1 MEFRIITL
9 QKKLEEILKKDK
21 VTFVNLHIG
30 NGGSLCAVKDSKSFD
45 TSMGLTPLAG
55 IMMGTR
61 SGDIDPSI
69 HAFVKAQKN
78 MSVEEF
84 TDLLNKKSGLLG
96 VSEVSSDMRDVRK
109 AAREGNTQARFA
121 LDLFAKNIVDY
132 IAKYF
137 NSLDGKLD
145 AIVFTAGIGENDIA
159 TREEVVNLINF
170 RKVKIDPE
178 KNLEKY
184 SDYKLISTPDSEI
197 KVYVIRTN
205 EELVIAKN
213 ALKLYDQE

>member
-1 MEFRIITL
+1 
-9 QKKLEEILKKDK
+9 
-21 VTFVNLHIG
+21 
-30 NGGSLCAVKDSKSFD
+30 
-45 TSMGLTPLAG
+45 
-55 IMMGTR
+55 
-61 SGDIDPSI
+61 
-69 HAFVKAQKN
+69 

-137 NSLDGKLD
+137 NSLGGKLD
-145 AIVFTAGIGENDIA
+145 AIVFTAGIGENDIP

>member
-1 MEFRIITL
+1 
-9 QKKLEEILKKDK
+9 
-21 VTFVNLHIG
+21 
-30 NGGSLCAVKDSKSFD
+30 
-45 TSMGLTPLAG
+45 
-55 IMMGTR
+55 
-61 SGDIDPSI
+61 
-69 HAFVKAQKN
+69 
-78 MSVEEF
+78 
-84 TDLLNKKSGLLG
+84 
-96 VSEVSSDMRDVRK
+96 MRDVRK

-132 IAKYF
+132 TAKYF
-137 NSLDGKLD
+137 NSLGGKLD

-213 ALKLYDQE
+213 ALKLYEQE

>member
-1 MEFRIITL
+1 
-9 QKKLEEILKKDK
+9 
-21 VTFVNLHIG
+21 
-30 NGGSLCAVKDSKSFD
+30 
-45 TSMGLTPLAG
+45 
-55 IMMGTR
+55 
-61 SGDIDPSI
+61 
-69 HAFVKAQKN
+69 

-132 IAKYF
+132 TAKYF
-137 NSLDGKLD
+137 NSLGGKLD

-213 ALKLYDQE
+213 ALKLYEQE